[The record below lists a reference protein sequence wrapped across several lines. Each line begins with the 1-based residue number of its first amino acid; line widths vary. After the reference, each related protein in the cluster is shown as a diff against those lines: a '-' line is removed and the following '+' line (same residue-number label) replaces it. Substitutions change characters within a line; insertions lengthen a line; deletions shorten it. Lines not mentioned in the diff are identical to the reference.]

1 MQLISVTT
9 LPEQKNTVFNTP
21 LNNNISQNITIDLQL
36 PATLEYT
43 QPYWLKGTIG
53 CTVADQEN
61 IIRDIIREVKV
72 VFNVQINEVKIPF
85 ERTVVYKY
93 NDNVK
98 AMYNY
103 LDVVPEVTT
112 IS

>member
-1 MQLISVTT
+1 MY
-9 LPEQKNTVFNTP
+9 
-21 LNNNISQNITIDLQL
+21 
-36 PATLEYT
+36 A
-43 QPYWLKGTIG
+43 
-53 CTVADQEN
+53 VADQEN
-61 IIRDIIREVKV
+61 IGSQISLEVKV

-98 AMYNY
+98 GEMYNY

-112 IS
+112 SILDHVSFFNNENKTDCKSKSR

>member
-1 MQLISVTT
+1 MY
-9 LPEQKNTVFNTP
+9 
-21 LNNNISQNITIDLQL
+21 
-36 PATLEYT
+36 A
-43 QPYWLKGTIG
+43 
-53 CTVADQEN
+53 VADQEN
-61 IIRDIIREVKV
+61 IGVPDREVKV

-98 AMYNY
+98 GEMYNY

-112 IS
+112 SIPHVSFFNNEMIAVK

>member
-1 MQLISVTT
+1 MY
-9 LPEQKNTVFNTP
+9 
-21 LNNNISQNITIDLQL
+21 
-36 PATLEYT
+36 A
-43 QPYWLKGTIG
+43 
-53 CTVADQEN
+53 VADQEN
-61 IIRDIIREVKV
+61 IGIPDIIREVKV

-98 AMYNY
+98 GEMYNY

-112 IS
+112 SILDHVSFFNTENKTDCCKSESRQR

>member
-1 MQLISVTT
+1 MY
-9 LPEQKNTVFNTP
+9 
-21 LNNNISQNITIDLQL
+21 
-36 PATLEYT
+36 A
-43 QPYWLKGTIG
+43 
-53 CTVADQEN
+53 VADQEN
-61 IIRDIIREVKV
+61 IGSQIREVKV

-98 AMYNY
+98 GEMYNY

-112 IS
+112 SIPPCFVLLIMKMIAVK

>member
-43 QPYWLKGTIG
+43 QPYWLKEKGPSDVRSCRSG
-53 CTVADQEN
+53 KH
-61 IIRDIIREVKV
+61 RYPDIIREVKV

-93 NDNVK
+93 NDK
-98 AMYNY
+98 GEMYNY
-103 LDVVPEVTT
+103 LA
-112 IS
+112 